1 MKWKRSE
8 RLVDMTH
15 YLLEHPQQLIPLTFF
30 AESYQSAKSSISE
43 DLSIVKDTFEE
54 RGIGHLITVPGAAG
68 GVKYIPKVP
77 EESAKKVITELIKEL
92 SHSDRLLPGGYL
104 FMTDL
109 LGNPELINKVGK
121 VFASAFCDQ
130 EIDVIMTVATK
141 GISIAHAIA
150 RHLNVPVVVV
160 RRDNKV
166 TEGSTVSIKY
176 VSGSSRRIQTMV
188 LSKRSMKSGQ
198 RVLIT
203 DDFMKVGGTMNG
215 MKNLLE
221 EFDCTL
227 AGIAVLVEA
236 EHPDERLVDDYY
248 SLVKLREVNEKDRT
262 IELTEGNYFS
272 KGGNL
277 VMKVVATNNAP
288 AAIGPY
294 VQGVIVNNMFYS
306 SGQIPLTADG
316 SLVEGTITEQTNQ
329 VFENLKAVLAE
340 AGSSLDKVVKTMVFI
355 SDMNEFGEL
364 NEEYARHF
372 GDHKPARS
380 CVEVARLP
388 KDVKVEIEVIALV

>member
-1 MKWKRSE
+1 MEAQRTSC
-8 RLVDMTH
+8 RHDALFIGASTAVD
-15 YLLEHPQQLIPLTFF
+15 PLTFF
-30 AESYQSAKSSISE
+30 AELYQSAKSSISE

-54 RGIGHLITVPGAAG
+54 RGIGLLVTVPGAAG
-68 GVKYIPKVP
+68 GVKYIPKMP
-77 EESAKKVITELIKEL
+77 EEAVKEVMQELLKEL

-109 LGNPELINKVGK
+109 LGNPELMNRVGK
-121 VFASAFCDQ
+121 VFASAFCDK

-166 TEGSTVSIKY
+166 TEGSTVSINY

-188 LSKRSMKSGQ
+188 LSKRSMQSGQ

-236 EHPDERLVDDYY
+236 EHLDERLVDDYY
-248 SLVKLREVNEKDRT
+248 SLVKLKEVNEKDRT
-262 IELTEGNYFS
+262 IALSEGNYFQ
-272 KGGNL
+272 KGGNERWKQQQQKMRQQQL
-277 VMKVVATNNAP
+277 AHTYKV
-288 AAIGPY
+288 
-294 VQGVIVNNMFYS
+294 
-306 SGQIPLTADG
+306 
-316 SLVEGTITEQTNQ
+316 
-329 VFENLKAVLAE
+329 
-340 AGSSLDKVVKTMVFI
+340 
-355 SDMNEFGEL
+355 
-364 NEEYARHF
+364 
-372 GDHKPARS
+372 
-380 CVEVARLP
+380 
-388 KDVKVEIEVIALV
+388 